1 MTVKRIATVA
11 FVLMICALVV
21 SPALAANPVR
31 VSQVYGGGG
40 GSSLAYNYDF
50 VELFNASGV
59 PVNISGWAVE
69 YGSATGNWGSSTS
82 NIAILPAGSTIPA
95 CGYFLLQV
103 GSGGTA
109 GSALPVTADF
119 IQTSGPAI
127 SQSNGKVGLFNAVNS
142 NLACGSELAGTLVDK
157 VAFGT
162 SNCAEVTATPALT
175 NATTA
180 WRKVAGMTD
189 TDNNFNDFTVVASTS
204 VTIHNRFS
212 PANTECLAVPTVPSS
227 WGNLKAIYR

>member
-1 MTVKRIATVA
+1 MKRIATLA
-11 FVLMICALVV
+11 FVLMICAVVV

-31 VSQVYGGGG
+31 ISQVFGGGG
-40 GSSLAYNYDF
+40 GSSPIYNYDF

-59 PVNISGWAVE
+59 PIDISGWAVE

-82 NIAILPAGSTIPA
+82 NIVILPAGSTIPA
-95 CGYFLLQV
+95 CGYFLIQC
-103 GSGGTA
+103 GGAGTA
-109 GSALPVTADF
+109 GGPLPVTADV
-119 IQTSGPAI
+119 IQASGPSI
-127 SQSNGKVGLFNAVNS
+127 GQSSGKIGLFNAVNS
-142 NLACGSELAGTLVDK
+142 NKACGTETAGTLVDK

-175 NATTA
+175 NASTA
-180 WRKVAGMTD
+180 WRNLAGMTD
-189 TDNNFNDFTVVASTS
+189 TDNNLNDFTVVASNS

-212 PANTECLAVPTVPSS
+212 PPNTECQVVPTVPGS